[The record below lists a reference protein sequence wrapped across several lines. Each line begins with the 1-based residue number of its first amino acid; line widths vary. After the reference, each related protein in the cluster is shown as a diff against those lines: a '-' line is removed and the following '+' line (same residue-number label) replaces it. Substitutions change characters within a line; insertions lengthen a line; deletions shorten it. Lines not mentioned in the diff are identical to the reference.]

1 MKSKMKA
8 SEIKNL
14 TDAELVSQLAANKA
28 ELLKLRI
35 QAKTGQLENSA
46 RIKVLRKDIAR
57 IHTEQT
63 ARVKA

>member
-1 MKSKMKA
+1 MKA

-14 TDAELVSQLAANKA
+14 TDAELVSQLASNKA

-57 IHTEQT
+57 ILTEQT

>member
-1 MKSKMKA
+1 MKA

-57 IHTEQT
+57 ILTEQT

>member
-1 MKSKMKA
+1 MKA